1 MKGKSLKVLA
11 LVLVMLFTVT
21 VVGCGGGSKET
32 GDKTNDAGEK
42 KPIVIR
48 IGTTVTPT
56 HSYSVVAQDFE
67 KEVEEKSNGTIDV
80 QYLGAGVLGGERQM
94 VEAIQRGDLEM
105 TWTSDIGL
113 AAVFPEL
120 GFFNLPYLFP
130 TYEDVDRDY
139 INGWV
144 GEYVTEF
151 CDAKGIKVLGI
162 GENDM
167 RALTNSKRPIKDGED
182 LKGLKLRVPETPMY
196 VDFYESLGVACTPM
210 AITELTTALQQKTVD
225 GQDNGAIMT
234 FDYGLHKFQKYAT
247 RANQI
252 YSAMQMCMGTVT
264 WDKLTP
270 EQQQIIAEASKKAA
284 AAQVKLQR
292 ENAAKQWKQMADEGM
307 EVIDVTPELEA
318 DFKAVSERM
327 YKDPQY
333 EKLYGKEVMEKVR
346 AMKGVQ

>member
-1 MKGKSLKVLA
+1 MRGKSLKVLA
-11 LVLVMLFTVT
+11 LVLVMMFTVSI
-21 VVGCGGGSKET
+21 VGCGGSSSVDQTSDG
-32 GDKTNDAGEK
+32 GDK
-42 KPIVIR
+42 KPMIIR

-56 HSYSVVAQDFE
+56 HSYSVVAKDFE
-67 KEVEEKSNGTIDV
+67 KEIEEKTNGAIDI
-80 QYLGAGVLGGERQM
+80 QYLGGGVLGGERQM

-113 AAVFPEL
+113 AAVYPEL
-120 GFFNLPYLFP
+120 GFVNLPYLFP

-144 GEYVTEF
+144 GEHVVDV

-162 GENDM
+162 GENDF
-167 RALTNSKRPIKDGED
+167 RAVTNSKRPITKGADFQ
-182 LKGLKLRVPETPMY
+182 GLKLRVPETPMY

-210 AITELTTALQQKTVD
+210 AMTEVTTALQQKTVD

-234 FDYGLHKFQKYAT
+234 YDAGLYEFQEYAT

-252 YSAMQMCMGTVT
+252 YSGMQICMGTVT

-270 EQQQIIAEASKKAA
+270 EQQEIIAEASKKAA

-292 ENAAKQWKQMADEGM
+292 ENSAKQWDMMKEAGLK
-307 EVIDVTPELEA
+307 VIDITPELQA
-318 DFKAVSERM
+318 DFKAIAQRM
-327 YKDPQY
+327 YQDPQY
-333 EKLYGKEVMEKVR
+333 AKLYGQEVMDKIN
-346 AMKGVQ
+346 AMHQ

>member
-1 MKGKSLKVLA
+1 MKGKHLKVLA
-11 LVLVMLFTVT
+11 LVLAMLFTVAA
-21 VVGCGGGSKET
+21 VGCGGSSES
-32 GDKTNDAGEK
+32 GDKSSDGGDK

-56 HSYSVVAQDFE
+56 HSYSVVAKDFE
-67 KEVEEKSNGTIDV
+67 KEVEEKTNGAIDI
-80 QYLGAGVLGGERQM
+80 QYLGGGVLGGERQM

-113 AAVFPEL
+113 AAVYPEL
-120 GFFNLPYLFP
+120 GFVNLPYLFP

-144 GEYVTEF
+144 AEYMTKF
-151 CDAKGIKVLGI
+151 CDEKGIKILGY
-162 GENDM
+162 GENDF
-167 RALTNSKRPIKDGED
+167 RAVTNSKHPITKGSDF
-182 LKGLKLRVPETPMY
+182 KGLKLRVPETPMY

-210 AITELTTALQQKTVD
+210 AITEVPTALQQKTVD

-234 FDYGLHKFQKYAT
+234 YDYGLYKFQKYAT

-252 YSAMQMCMGTVT
+252 YSGMQMCMGTVT

-292 ENAAKQWKQMADEGM
+292 ENAEKQWKEMADAGM
-307 EVIDVTPELEA
+307 EVIEITPELEA
-318 DFKAVSERM
+318 DFKAIAERM
-327 YKDPQY
+327 YKDPKY
-333 EKLYGKEVMEKVR
+333 SELYGEEIMAKIQEV
-346 AMKGVQ
+346 KGIK